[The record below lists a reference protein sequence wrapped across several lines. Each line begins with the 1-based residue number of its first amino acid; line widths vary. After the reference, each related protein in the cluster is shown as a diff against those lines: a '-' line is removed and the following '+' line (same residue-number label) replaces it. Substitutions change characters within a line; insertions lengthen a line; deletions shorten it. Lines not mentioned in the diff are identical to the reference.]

1 LHLVRGGAVKSRTA
15 CINEMKALI
24 VTASAELREQLP
36 ARAADPADACARL
49 HPAGDLADP
58 LQAIMTT
65 LGHLARRYHALS
77 AEIADLDIQ
86 LAALV
91 KQARPDLLQINGVGV
106 ETAAQL
112 LSTCGDNPDRLYSD
126 AAFASLCGV
135 SPVPA
140 SSGKTNR
147 HRLNRGGDRQA
158 NPALYVIA
166 ISRMAHDPRTRAY
179 VKRRTTEGL
188 SKKEIL
194 RCLKRY
200 IARELY
206 KVLTRPKTQAPSGN
220 DLPAAA

>member
-1 LHLVRGGAVKSRTA
+1 MRRVPGA
-15 CINEMKALI
+15 
-24 VTASAELREQLP
+24 
-36 ARAADPADACARL
+36 
-49 HPAGDLADP
+49 
-58 LQAIMTT
+58 
-65 LGHLARRYHALS
+65 
-77 AEIADLDIQ
+77 
-86 LAALV
+86 
-91 KQARPDLLQINGVGV
+91 GV
-106 ETAAQL
+106 Q
-112 LSTCGDNPDRLYSD
+112 RQ
-126 AAFASLCGV
+126 
-135 SPVPA
+135 
-140 SSGKTNR
+140 TNR